1 MMHAGAVQGSRMKK
15 IMRIVL
21 LAAVLLP
28 MAGCAALNQM
38 VQTPQVTFN
47 GLKIRD
53 ASLTAGTFNFNFIV
67 NNPNPVGIRASR
79 ITYAMKLNG
88 LSFVSG
94 KLDQGLSLPSRG
106 AGQMTIPVRI
116 AYLDV
121 FDSMMEMMRRKTA
134 AYDISGRFYIGPVAV
149 PFQAQGTFDLPRMPQ
164 ISLENIRVDQLS
176 LLGARLRCRL
186 NLDNQNAFALM
197 IQRLDYNLKL
207 GETSFARASTHPAAP
222 IGANAKSGMDLLLN
236 VSFAQLGKTAYQLL
250 QGTSTDYTLEGK
262 FITDENGNA
271 GKLLPFKLGGKVPL
285 IR

>member
-1 MMHAGAVQGSRMKK
+1 MSIAGAGQGNGMKKMVQGA
-15 IMRIVL
+15 V
-21 LAAVLLP
+21 LAAVLLSL
-28 MAGCAALNQM
+28 AGCAALNQM
-38 VQTPQVTFN
+38 VQTPQVTFD

-88 LSFVSG
+88 LDFVSG

-149 PFQAQGTFDLPRMPQ
+149 PFQTRGTFDLPRMPR
-164 ISLENIRVDQLS
+164 ISLESIRVEQLS

-186 NLDNQNAFALM
+186 NLDNQNAFALVM
-197 IQRLDYNLKL
+197 QRLDYNLKL
-207 GETSFARASTHPAAP
+207 GETSFARASANPAP
-222 IGANAKSGMDLLLN
+222 VGANARSGMDLVFN
-236 VSFAQLGKTAYQLL
+236 VSFAQLGRTAYQLL
-250 QGTSTDYTLEGK
+250 QGGSTDYTLEGK
-262 FITDENGNA
+262 FITDGNGKG